1 MRALLLTIA
10 AMVVIGVALPV
21 AVGAL
26 LWYLPVP
33 RTWWY
38 LAIMIVNFV
47 IPPAIGVV
55 VMRRVRRLKREIEV
69 ERLSRP
75 VVDQQV

>member
-10 AMVVIGVALPV
+10 AMVVIGVALPIG
-21 AVGAL
+21 VGAL

-33 RTWWY
+33 RTWWS
-38 LAIMIVNFV
+38 LAIMIVNFM
-47 IPPAIGVV
+47 IPPATGVV
-55 VMRRVRRLKREIEV
+55 CMRRVRRLKREIHV

-75 VVDQQV
+75 VIDQQA